1 MKLQLSRLTIILL
14 TAVVLLSSSPL
25 TYGDSR
31 KPAPGGEPDTLRS
44 SPVSLMAGGIRSIP
58 SGDFHTGFVSH
69 FGFVGGLRVAVGRAG
84 YLKIGYRRD
93 GLKLEPT
100 DLSINRISVGIES
113 RSKGKSIGSTIE
125 TPYLYLGI
133 GRISYNVSF
142 PVLIEDEFL
151 GRNTLT
157 NAEFTVTKIFL
168 ELGGGWIVKLS
179 PGVGL
184 DAGWATSFVFVGE
197 DEVAQEKELFGFLRR
212 AVVFDLHVGFVLEL

>member
-1 MKLQLSRLTIILL
+1 MISFRGLL
-14 TAVVLLSSSPL
+14 FALILLSSSPL
-25 TYGDSR
+25 TYGISR
-31 KPAPGGEPDTLRS
+31 KPAPGGESDSLRS

-58 SGDFHTGFVSH
+58 SGDFHGGLDSH
-69 FGFVGGLRVAVGRAG
+69 FGFIGAIKVVISKTESLR
-84 YLKIGYRRD
+84 IGYKRD

-197 DEVAQEKELFGFLRR
+197 DEVAQEKELFGILRR